1 MGQSPGHRFGQIIG
15 DTLEAGIRPLLAE
28 FARTHGLY
36 LDGKGVRPCRSGK
49 KCSWVDHNGNAH
61 DLDFVLE
68 RGGTAETIGMPAAFI
83 ETAWRRY
90 TKHSRNKAQEIQGA
104 LYPLA
109 ETYRNVGPFKGAIL
123 AGVFTSG
130 ALAQLR
136 SLGFTVLYFPY
147 DSIVAVFRQFGI
159 DANFDEATPD
169 VHFERKVKAY
179 SKLSAARKAKLA
191 ATLIEAHRVQ
201 VDEFLSTLAKTVA
214 RQIERIIILAL
225 HGQSREV
232 TTVDD
237 AIRFIEGYDDHGRAM
252 PVERYEIDVRYN
264 NGDVVRGQFRD
275 KIAAIEFLRS
285 YQPVLPTS
293 ENSR

>member
-1 MGQSPGHRFGQIIG
+1 
-15 DTLEAGIRPLLAE
+15 LAE
-28 FARTHGLY
+28 FAQTHGLY
-36 LDGKGVRPCRSGK
+36 LDGKGARACRGGK

-68 RGGTAETIGMPAAFI
+68 RGGTAETIGRPAAFI

-104 LYPLA
+104 LDPLA

-123 AGVFTSG
+123 AGVFTNG

-159 DANFDEATPD
+159 DASYDETTLDAQ
-169 VHFERKVKAY
+169 FERKVKAY
-179 SKLSAARKAKLA
+179 SKLSPAKKAKLA
-191 ATLIEAHRVQ
+191 AALIEAHRPQ
-201 VDEFLSTLAKTVA
+201 VDEFLGTLARTVA

-225 HGQSREV
+225 HGQAREV
-232 TTVDD
+232 TTIDD
-237 AIRFIEGYDDHGRAM
+237 AIRFIEGYDEDGLAK
-252 PVERYEIDVRYN
+252 PVER
-264 NGDVVRGQFRD
+264 
-275 KIAAIEFLRS
+275 
-285 YQPVLPTS
+285 
-293 ENSR
+293 